1 MQMKVVVETE
11 AEFKNWIESQKRFD
25 GGAVSYTIGAAVTE
39 ELAQEIEE

>member
-11 AEFKNWIESQKRFD
+11 AEYKNGIESQKRFD
-25 GGAVSYTIGAAVTE
+25 GGAVSYTIGAEAT